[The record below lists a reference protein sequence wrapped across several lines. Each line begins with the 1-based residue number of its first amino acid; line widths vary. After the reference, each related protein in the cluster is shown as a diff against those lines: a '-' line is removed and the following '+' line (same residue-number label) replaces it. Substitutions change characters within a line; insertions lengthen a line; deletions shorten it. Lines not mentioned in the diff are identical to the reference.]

1 MRKKWKGIFCGAVLL
16 TLLVFETL
24 GGNAEGET
32 LPKTDAEAAVPGND
46 AQTEQDF
53 GENAAAKESV
63 FWLPVDLPEDAV
75 YTQSL
80 AWEDSL
86 LTVSWFD
93 GQDARASLWDCRDGS
108 LIEESAFPD
117 VSMGTIR
124 AAEDG
129 MLEAYNADTG
139 EFLVIGEH
147 FQVSRRITL
156 PEAPAAY
163 PVLSPDRQAAYY
175 TSEDGSL
182 KRYDTA
188 KRTAE
193 ILAVGKEADYGLS
206 AEAVLAEGRA
216 LMVSGWEDGVYQL
229 VFYDTRTWDELGRT
243 DTGLKIT
250 SSGQDYTAFLYGSIY
265 RLAYGNL
272 YRQEQT
278 KELVLAAE
286 EEYYGLACYPEAG
299 CVLTSYELPE
309 GALVLSFYNL
319 ETGIREA
326 VTSVSPLSSK
336 GFLHDVTLLYF
347 PNAGQAA
354 VVCGDGILIWRPE
367 QDQTGETL
375 SRSIDFYRGPEEQ
388 LQELTPLKEEA
399 GLLSDAYG
407 VEIYMG
413 DQCERD
419 FFDYTAE
426 PVYEARLVEKG
437 LEELKTA
444 FGDYPRDFFRQLGEG
459 AYGAL
464 KIYLVGALAPAGAQ
478 GISDAAGL
486 YFCSG
491 NEQYLVL
498 NLEEWASMRQT
509 FYHETAHAIDC
520 YINGTAYQSFQSGE
534 WESLNPEGFS
544 YAYSYAEDQE
554 DLNGSWVAGLS
565 LSEPAYFVD
574 TYSKTFPAEDRARI
588 LEYAM
593 AFGDLPV
600 YFQEGPIQQKLSY
613 LCSRIREAFDTAGW
627 PEKTLW
633 EAPLKENLK
642 DFEKTN

>member
-206 AEAVLAEGRA
+206 AEAVLAEGQV

-243 DTGLKIT
+243 DT
-250 SSGQDYTAFLYGSIY
+250 D
-265 RLAYGNL
+265 
-272 YRQEQT
+272 
-278 KELVLAAE
+278 
-286 EEYYGLACYPEAG
+286 
-299 CVLTSYELPE
+299 
-309 GALVLSFYNL
+309 
-319 ETGIREA
+319 
-326 VTSVSPLSSK
+326 
-336 GFLHDVTLLYF
+336 
-347 PNAGQAA
+347 
-354 VVCGDGILIWRPE
+354 
-367 QDQTGETL
+367 
-375 SRSIDFYRGPEEQ
+375 
-388 LQELTPLKEEA
+388 
-399 GLLSDAYG
+399 
-407 VEIYMG
+407 
-413 DQCERD
+413 
-419 FFDYTAE
+419 
-426 PVYEARLVEKG
+426 
-437 LEELKTA
+437 
-444 FGDYPRDFFRQLGEG
+444 
-459 AYGAL
+459 
-464 KIYLVGALAPAGAQ
+464 
-478 GISDAAGL
+478 
-486 YFCSG
+486 
-491 NEQYLVL
+491 
-498 NLEEWASMRQT
+498 
-509 FYHETAHAIDC
+509 
-520 YINGTAYQSFQSGE
+520 
-534 WESLNPEGFS
+534 
-544 YAYSYAEDQE
+544 
-554 DLNGSWVAGLS
+554 
-565 LSEPAYFVD
+565 
-574 TYSKTFPAEDRARI
+574 
-588 LEYAM
+588 
-593 AFGDLPV
+593 
-600 YFQEGPIQQKLSY
+600 
-613 LCSRIREAFDTAGW
+613 
-627 PEKTLW
+627 
-633 EAPLKENLK
+633 
-642 DFEKTN
+642 